1 MEQFFGYLED
11 MKLLGVKIIGRRGS
25 IGKALLNFLLIRGW
39 KGERLEGNLDI
50 KSGNKKIGEIAY
62 SI

>member
-1 MEQFFGYLED
+1 